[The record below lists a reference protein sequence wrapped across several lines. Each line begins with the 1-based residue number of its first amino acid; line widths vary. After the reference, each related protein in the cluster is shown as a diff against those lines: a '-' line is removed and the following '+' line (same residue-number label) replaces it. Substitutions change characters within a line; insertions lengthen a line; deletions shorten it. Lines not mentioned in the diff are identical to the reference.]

1 MTTEFSLEEKKLKDN
16 EHPVAVGHRILVK
29 VMDVAEK
36 TSKGI
41 YLPGKAVDDHR
52 SVASIGKIVQM
63 GEDAYHRDD
72 MSNPWAKI
80 NDYVMFGKYA
90 GHRFECSETEMRIV
104 NDDAILA
111 VVSDPTKIARA
122 HV

>member
-1 MTTEFSLEEKKLKDN
+1 MITEFSLEEKKLKDN

-63 GEDAYHRDD
+63 GEDAYQRDD
-72 MSNPWAKI
+72 MSKPNFLVLTTQIRRKSLC
-80 NDYVMFGKYA
+80 K
-90 GHRFECSETEMRIV
+90 
-104 NDDAILA
+104 
-111 VVSDPTKIARA
+111 
-122 HV
+122 

>member
-63 GEDAYHRDD
+63 
-72 MSNPWAKI
+72 SKPWAKI

-90 GHRFECSETEMRIV
+90 GHRFKYGDAELRIM
-104 NDDAILA
+104 NDDEILGI
-111 VVSDPTKIARA
+111 VPNIKKVT
-122 HV
+122 

>member
-1 MTTEFSLEEKKLKDN
+1 MITEFSLEEKKLKDN

-72 MSNPWAKI
+72 MSKPWAKI

-90 GHRFECSETEMRIV
+90 GHRFKYGDAELRIM
-104 NDDAILA
+104 NDDEILGL
-111 VVSDPTKIARA
+111 VPNVKKVT
-122 HV
+122 